1 MRQPHI
7 IIFNPD
13 EMRADTLSHL
23 GNPAA
28 ATPNLDAFARTEA
41 VSFQNAFC
49 QNPVCVPSRCSF
61 FTGLYPHVNGHRTMT
76 HLLRPG
82 EASLFGELR
91 TAGYH
96 VWMNDRNDLC
106 AGQYDGWVESQAD
119 EIFYPGLGRR
129 APGAVRPD
137 LRGEPGGKYYYSHYE
152 GELRT
157 DGQGL
162 NYSPDDETV
171 DAAIQRV
178 KQWQPGDKPL
188 CMFLG
193 LFFPHPPYGVEEPY
207 FSAIDRAKLPPRITP
222 ETCSGKSR
230 MMALI
235 RQYQQM
241 QGFSKADWDELRAV
255 YLGMCMKIDRQFGR
269 LCQGLRD
276 AGIYDDCAI
285 FVLSDHGDFA
295 GDYSVVE
302 KAQNCFEDCLTR
314 VPFLIKPPKGVE
326 LDAGISDSMV
336 ELVDFY
342 ATAMDFAQAVP
353 GHGHYG
359 KSLRPVLANRAA
371 ELRQY
376 AFCEGGRNP
385 GETQCDEY
393 HGEAG
398 ESRPA
403 DVYWPKKMAQ
413 LDDEAHAKATMIRS
427 KRYKYISRTLGG
439 DELYDLCADPGE
451 RVNRIGDPALE
462 SVRQEL
468 QTAMLKWLQTTSD
481 VVPPDYDRRMT
492 EEMLWNKVRGL
503 VPPIHEDDV
512 RQKIRNG
519 MGIGAL
525 FGYCASLKG
534 EKGGKRDDA
543 E

>member
-1 MRQPHI
+1 
-7 IIFNPD
+7 
-13 EMRADTLSHL
+13 MRADALSHL
-23 GNPAA
+23 GHPAA
-28 ATPNLDAFARTEA
+28 VTPNLDAFAWTEA
-41 VSFQNAFC
+41 VSFRNAFC

-61 FTGLYPHVNGHRTMT
+61 FTGLYPHVNGHRTMS

-82 EASLFGELR
+82 EVSLFGELR
-91 TAGYH
+91 GAGYH

-106 AGQYDGWVESQAD
+106 AGQYDGWVENQAD
-119 EIFYPGLGRR
+119 EIFYPGLGKR
-129 APGAVRPD
+129 APGAVHPE
-137 LRGEPGGKYYYSHYE
+137 LRGEPGSKYYYSHYE
-152 GELRT
+152 GELRI
-157 DGQGL
+157 DERGL
-162 NYSPDDETV
+162 NYSQDDETV
-171 DAAIQRV
+171 DAAIQRA
-178 KQWQPGDKPL
+178 KRWRPGDKPL

-222 ETCSGKSR
+222 EGCSGKSR
-230 MMALI
+230 MMELI
-235 RQYQQM
+235 RQYQQL
-241 QGFSKADWDELRAV
+241 QGFSEADWDELRAV
-255 YLGMCMKIDRQFGR
+255 YLGMCMKIDQQFGR
-269 LCQGLRD
+269 LCQGLKD
-276 AGIYDDCAI
+276 AGIYEDCAI
-285 FVLSDHGDFA
+285 FVLSDHGDFV
-295 GDYSVVE
+295 GDYSLAE

-314 VPFLIKPPKGVE
+314 VPFLIKPPHNVE
-326 LDAGISDSMV
+326 LDVGVSDSMV

-342 ATAMDFAQAVP
+342 ATVMDFAQAVP
-353 GHGHYG
+353 SHEHYG
-359 KSLRPVLANRAA
+359 KSLRPILADRSV

-398 ESRPA
+398 ESRPT

-439 DELYDLCADPGE
+439 DELYDLLTDPGE
-451 RVNRIGDPALE
+451 QMNRIDDPELT
-462 SVRQEL
+462 SVQQGL
-468 QTAMLKWLQTTSD
+468 QMAMLKWLQATSD
-481 VVPPDYDRRMT
+481 VVPLNYDRRMT

-503 VPPIHEDDV
+503 VPPAYENDV
-512 RQKIRNG
+512 RQRIRDG

-525 FGYCASLKG
+525 FGYCVSL
-534 EKGGKRDDA
+534 EREEGGNSGTA